1 MRTLIKNGIVVN
13 PGGVSGRVNILI
25 VDKYIAA
32 MGAEVSSDIIDID
45 EEIDAD
51 GLTIVPGLVDVHV
64 HFREPGF
71 THKEDI
77 HTGAKAAAKG
87 GFTSVVMMA
96 NTNPPIDNVET
107 LKYVLKKGKETGIH
121 VYACANVTRNME
133 GKELTPMED
142 LVRAGAVGFTDDGKP
157 ITDEWIIVEA
167 MEEASRLGVLVS
179 LHEEDPKHIDSPGFN
194 KGKASEALG
203 VGGADRNAEL
213 SMATR
218 DIEIALEKNAVV
230 NIQHVSA
237 AETVEMIR
245 RAKGFKNGYLIHAEA
260 TPHHFSLT
268 ENDAILHRSLA
279 KINPP
284 LRTSRDRS
292 AIIDGL
298 KDGTIDIIASDHAPH
313 SAKEKAS
320 GIENAPSGIIGLETA
335 FGLGMTNLVTPGY
348 LTLYELVERMSTNP
362 AKVYGLDAGTLAV
375 GHPADIMIFDPEDI
389 TFVTG
394 EFESKSNNSPFI
406 GSKLDGKIKYTI
418 CDGKV
423 VYHD

>member
-13 PGGVSGRVNILI
+13 PGGVSGRINILI

-157 ITDEWIIVEA
+157 ITDECQE
-167 MEEASRLGVLVS
+167 
-179 LHEEDPKHIDSPGFN
+179 
-194 KGKASEALG
+194 
-203 VGGADRNAEL
+203 
-213 SMATR
+213 
-218 DIEIALEKNAVV
+218 
-230 NIQHVSA
+230 
-237 AETVEMIR
+237 
-245 RAKGFKNGYLIHAEA
+245 
-260 TPHHFSLT
+260 
-268 ENDAILHRSLA
+268 
-279 KINPP
+279 
-284 LRTSRDRS
+284 
-292 AIIDGL
+292 
-298 KDGTIDIIASDHAPH
+298 
-313 SAKEKAS
+313 
-320 GIENAPSGIIGLETA
+320 
-335 FGLGMTNLVTPGY
+335 
-348 LTLYELVERMSTNP
+348 
-362 AKVYGLDAGTLAV
+362 
-375 GHPADIMIFDPEDI
+375 
-389 TFVTG
+389 
-394 EFESKSNNSPFI
+394 
-406 GSKLDGKIKYTI
+406 
-418 CDGKV
+418 
-423 VYHD
+423 

>member
-157 ITDEWIIVEA
+157 ITDERIIVEA
-167 MEEASRLGVLVS
+167 TEEASRLGVLVS
-179 LHEEDPKHIDSPGFN
+179 LHEEDPKYIDSPGFN
-194 KGKASEALG
+194 KGKASETLG

-284 LRTSRDRS
+284 LRTNRDRS

-406 GSKLDGKIKYTI
+406 GSKLNGKIKYTI